1 MKLSSEKEAIIGL
14 MNDRYQQILPMEAE
28 WGIRFKEGDMRPRIE
43 HFHDAVRA
51 YMSGSVDIYAK
62 HSRLS
67 VEHLAFDLGQLRQIQ
82 EKPLGTLHRGTEKS
96 TGSALVKLGLRGE
109 APPKT
114 PPSSVRQ
121 ELVAQYKTY
130 AVFYAAL
137 FAEVA
142 DRNFKSRQ
150 DALDNDVGDIG
161 MIETMLQQLAA
172 GQLTQTEALQESH
185 HIERDDLRERIQQM
199 LASKKLTA
207 AEKQEA
213 LGMIGGIERGLKEES
228 KKLDASHTSYVT
240 GQLAVYEENRDMIK
254 KMAASGLNMAGKF
267 LQQAVSTAQGK
278 GRGV

>member
-14 MNDRYQQILPMEAE
+14 MNERYQQILPIEAE

-51 YMSGSVDIYAK
+51 YTSGSADLYSK

-67 VEHLAFDLGQLRQIQ
+67 VEHLAFDLSQLRHIQ
-82 EKPLGTLHRGTEKS
+82 EKPLGAMHRGNEKS
-96 TGSALVKLGLRGE
+96 ASSALVKMGLRGE

-114 PPSSVRQ
+114 PPAPVRQ

-130 AVFYAAL
+130 TVFYAAL
-137 FAEVA
+137 FAEAA

-150 DALDNDVGDIG
+150 DGLDNDVGDIG

-172 GQLTQTEALQESH
+172 GQLTQSEALQESH

-199 LASKKLTA
+199 LASKKLSA
-207 AEKQEA
+207 AEAHEA
-213 LGMIGGIERGLKEES
+213 LAMIGAIETGLKDES
-228 KKLDASHTSYVT
+228 KKLDSAHLSYVT